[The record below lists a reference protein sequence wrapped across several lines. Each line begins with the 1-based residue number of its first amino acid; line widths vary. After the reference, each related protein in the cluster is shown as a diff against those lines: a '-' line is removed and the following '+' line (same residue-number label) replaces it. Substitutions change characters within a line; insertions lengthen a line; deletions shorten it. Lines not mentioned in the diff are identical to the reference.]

1 MQLDI
6 DALSGRMHCF
16 IRKCFNLEKIML
28 LVSETNAISL
38 NETIRTYISIWKK
51 FTSLE
56 RIFNDLIFESQHKVA
71 RNKNFF

>member
-1 MQLDI
+1 
-6 DALSGRMHCF
+6 
-16 IRKCFNLEKIML
+16 ML

-56 RIFNDLIFESQHKVA
+56 PIFNDLIFESQHKVA
-71 RNKNFF
+71 RNRNFF

>member
-6 DALSGRMHCF
+6 DALSGLMHRF
-16 IRKCFNLEKIML
+16 IWKCFSLEKIML

-38 NETIRTYISIWKK
+38 NETIRAYISIWKK

-56 RIFNDLIFESQHKVA
+56 RIFNDLIFESQPKVS
-71 RNKNFF
+71 RNRNFF